1 MAPVAPQPRRVSY
14 SAESFFGFDRAELR
28 PEGKAALDAFAI
40 ELAGTSFDTI
50 TVQGHA
56 DRIGTTAY
64 NQTLSIERAEAVKA
78 YLVGKG
84 TIDASRITATGR
96 SEQEPVTVPEAC
108 RGDVTAALITCL
120 QPDRRVEIEV
130 NGTR

>member
-1 MAPVAPQPRRVSY
+1 M
-14 SAESFFGFDRAELR
+14 RAV
-28 PEGKAALDAFAI
+28 
-40 ELAGTSFDTI
+40 AGTTFDTI

-64 NQTLSIERAEAVKA
+64 NQTLSLDRAEAVKA

-108 RGDVTAALITCL
+108 QGAVTPALIHCL